1 LKPILPGS
9 TIGILGS
16 GQLGRMFTLEA
27 KRMGYYVHTF
37 SPDKN
42 SPTGQV
48 ADEEFIASYDDA
60 EAARK
65 FAEKVDVVTFEF
77 ENIASKVVEAIEERV
92 PVHPSSK
99 VLHITQHRL
108 REKTFLKENGFPV
121 TPFYRISTAE
131 DIDKA
136 IAEIGT
142 PSIVKTAGFGYDG
155 KGQAKITTRE
165 DLQKAFVAFD
175 GKEAIL
181 EAFVDFD
188 HEVSVGAARSAN
200 GDFADFGVVRNIHT
214 NHILDTTYA
223 FGNEANDLHQEAI
236 AIAKGIMETIG
247 CIGVLC
253 IEMFVTTDGKIIVNE
268 LAPRPHNSG
277 HWTIDGCITNQFEQQ
292 VRAVCGLPLGST
304 KQHSPAAMVNILG
317 NIWNDGE
324 PDWNELLKD
333 PNVKLH
339 LYGKAEA
346 RKGRKMGHVNIVADT
361 AKAVEASIKRT
372 KQVLRIA

>member
-1 LKPILPGS
+1 
-9 TIGILGS
+9 
-16 GQLGRMFTLEA
+16 MFTLEA

-48 ADEEFIASYDDA
+48 ADEEFIASYDDVD
-60 EAARK
+60 AAKK
-65 FAEKVDVVTFEF
+65 FAENVDVVTFEF
-77 ENIASKVVEAIEERV
+77 ENISSKVVEAIEERI

-121 TPFYRISTAE
+121 TPFYRISTVD

-155 KGQAKITTRE
+155 KGQAKITSKE
-165 DLQKAFVAFD
+165 DLQKAFAAFN
-175 GKEAIL
+175 GQEAIL
-181 EAFVDFD
+181 EAFVNF
-188 HEVSVGAARSAN
+188 EREISVVAARSAN
-200 GDFADFGVVRNIHT
+200 GDFAHFGTVWNIHT

-223 FGNEANDLHQEAI
+223 PAPIPDSLRNEAVELAR
-236 AIAKGIMETIG
+236 GIMESLG
-247 CIGVLC
+247 CIGILC
-253 IEMFVTTDGKIIVNE
+253 IEMFVTTDGKLIVNE

-277 HWTIDGCITNQFEQQ
+277 HWTIDACITNQFEQQ

-317 NIWNDGE
+317 DIWNGGE

-333 PNVKLH
+333 PNAKLH

-346 RKGRKMGHVNIVADT
+346 RKGRKMGHVNIVGNST
-361 AKAVEASIKRT
+361 EEVEASIKRT
-372 KQVLRIA
+372 KHVLRIA